1 MSTITSGLLL
11 DVYIFNL
18 YYFLMPKRLTRAVW
32 KDAEA
37 RSRRDQLILMLRFRT
52 LTPTHDSPAFVGYS
66 VIGKMLHLSHQRVR
80 EIC

>member
-1 MSTITSGLLL
+1 MFYITLSLLFY
-11 DVYIFNL
+11 VYIFNH
-18 YYFLMPKRLTRAVW
+18 YYFFMAKRLTRAVW

-80 EIC
+80 EVC